1 MRHHI
6 RSSTTRR
13 YLAAPILAMGLLAA
27 AALPATATEAPAPGE
42 WLTLEEMGFAQPTPS
57 QAQERITVFG
67 GGSPV
72 VFGTDGSIE
81 ELETTEEEEG
91 EQVISLSS
99 DILFAPDAWDLP
111 ERAGAKFKDLLKDV
125 PDGAAVSVHG
135 HTDSVK
141 GEVDNKELSQNR
153 AEAVAEAI
161 SSVRSDLDLEVKG
174 LADTQPKKKEGG
186 SDDEEAREANRRV
199 ELRYG

>member
-1 MRHHI
+1 
-6 RSSTTRR
+6 
-13 YLAAPILAMGLLAA
+13 MGSAR
-27 AALPATATEAPAPGE
+27 TG
-42 WLTLEEMGFAQPTPS
+42 
-57 QAQERITVFG
+57 
-67 GGSPV
+67 
-72 VFGTDGSIE
+72 
-81 ELETTEEEEG
+81 
-91 EQVISLSS
+91 
-99 DILFAPDAWDLP
+99 
-111 ERAGAKFKDLLKDV
+111 GAKFKDLLKHV

-186 SDDEEAREANRRV
+186 SDDEEARQANRRV

>member
-1 MRHHI
+1 M
-6 RSSTTRR
+6 S
-13 YLAAPILAMGLLAA
+13 
-27 AALPATATEAPAPGE
+27 
-42 WLTLEEMGFAQPTPS
+42 FAQPTPS

-81 ELETTEEEEG
+81 ELETAEEEEG

-99 DILFAPDAWDLP
+99 DIMFAPDAWDLP

-153 AEAVAEAI
+153 AEAVAAAI
-161 SSVRSDLDLEVKG
+161 SSVRFDLDLEVKG
-174 LADTQPKKKEGG
+174 LTDTQPKKKEGG